1 MYPHTLLLM
10 DSVIIAS
17 LLEKRDFKSIGDK
30 FYLPN
35 SSKRPSRII
44 SYPFNGST
52 GTINLPVPLDSL
64 HKKFTESV
72 KLLQSI
78 EGT

>member
-1 MYPHTLLLM
+1 M

-17 LLEKRDFKSIGDK
+17 LLEQRDFKSIGDK

-44 SYPFNGST
+44 LYPFNGST
-52 GTINLPVPLDSL
+52 GTITINQINLPVPLDSL

-72 KLLQSI
+72 KLLLSI